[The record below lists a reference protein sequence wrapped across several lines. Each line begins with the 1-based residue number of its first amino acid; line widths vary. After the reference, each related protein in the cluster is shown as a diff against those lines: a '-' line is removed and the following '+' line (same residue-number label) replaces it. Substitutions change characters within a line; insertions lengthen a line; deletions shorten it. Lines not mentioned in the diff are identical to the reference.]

1 MYNENIHN
9 ALCDYIESYIEN
21 YNGEEEHTDY
31 DCEILAY
38 ATVQTPRGKKD
49 LKVYLECVED
59 VRKYYDQWDSSYG
72 YCPMVE
78 ITKAEYPYEEG
89 EYDGI
94 LTTSEEAEAVAD
106 IMDSLPT
113 AADLKRI
120 SARANKKREKE
131 WYKPTYD
138 YE

>member
-9 ALCDYIESYIEN
+9 TLCDYIESYIEN
-21 YNGEEEHTDY
+21 YNSDEEHTDY
-31 DCEILAY
+31 DCEIVADV
-38 ATVQTPRGKKD
+38 TVCTPRGEKE
-49 LKVYLECVED
+49 LVVLLECTED
-59 VRKYYDQWDSSYG
+59 VQKYYDRWDSSYG
-72 YCPMVE
+72 YCPHVV

-94 LTTSEEAEAVAD
+94 LTATEEAKAVAD
-106 IMDSLPT
+106 VMDSLPT
-113 AADLKRI
+113 AAELKRI